1 MNSKKNEKEKK
12 KEISEEE
19 KKQISEEAKKMNE
32 LFFTKYSL
40 DSILKNLRNEEENM
54 AIGLNKNQIDNFINL
69 QLKEKLSEDDNIYSN
84 KEFFKLM
91 NTNSENADEI
101 LILIFI

>member
-1 MNSKKNEKEKK
+1 MNLFQKLPFHFSIQLYKKHPLSLYHLSPEN
-12 KEISEEE
+12 S
-19 KKQISEEAKKMNE
+19 AKKMNE

-69 QLKEKLSEDDNIYSN
+69 QLIMIIILS
-84 KEFFKLM
+84 FFIKF
-91 NTNSENADEI
+91 
-101 LILIFI
+101 LII